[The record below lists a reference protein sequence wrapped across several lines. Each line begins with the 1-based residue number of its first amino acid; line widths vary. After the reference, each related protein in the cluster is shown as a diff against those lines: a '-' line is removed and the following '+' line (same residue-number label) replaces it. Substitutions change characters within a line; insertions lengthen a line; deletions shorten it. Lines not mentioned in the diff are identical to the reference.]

1 VPFRPNEE
9 KIGSYG
15 YASYYEALSELEKK
29 KPKHKVVKKKLA
41 LYSNQLPQGIHRDC
55 SVVYKEAGDKG
66 KILVGFENEN
76 GKIIESFSVEES
88 YKFTIGSKWKLFVKN
103 KGDFDLTRLDNG
115 NWLLTNQYSVY
126 ADQLLN
132 SNTQVEFNGQTYPIS
147 AAKSNPR
154 LMQAVLQGGFNRFIK
169 AKNINLDPRALRS
182 GLQSVVEYQN
192 TKVRAASQ

>member
-1 VPFRPNEE
+1 MPFRPNEE

-29 KPKHKVVKKKLA
+29 KPKHKIVKKKLA

-115 NWLLTNQYSVY
+115 NWLLTNFDTKESKEIEDIQKIYN
-126 ADQLLN
+126 DQ
-132 SNTQVEFNGQTYPIS
+132 SI
-147 AAKSNPR
+147 KIRKPR
-154 LMQAVLQGGFNRFIK
+154 IAEVFK
-169 AKNINLDPRALRS
+169 
-182 GLQSVVEYQN
+182 
-192 TKVRAASQ
+192 